1 MLGQFAFLSLLLTIL
16 TALCFGLVGATD
28 CELNPL
34 NPWVWGLLAGLLEL
48 GMMVLFWGMLHC
60 ALKLQQLHDEKHSR
74 KQTHDKAMSTESL
87 LYLAIMATPLELQR
101 AKAMLF
107 GTKVALGLLAPQLLW
122 GFLGTI
128 SAFSG
133 LSGGGGSACSAP
145 IPLMLVILIIGALAQ
160 PFVQVTNFFEAPHTQ
175 AKPESQSAACKA
187 LTPLQKLIGGE
198 MLWSCKGN
206 VAALPLPPNF
216 GETWLCRHLAARC
229 KISCSVPEVQ
239 LAKSEVMSKMLP
251 CWRQPFGPSPRGAT
265 GEPAWTVGKA
275 GSGETSQQG
284 SLPGYA

>member
-1 MLGQFAFLSLLLTIL
+1 VQQELRALEAAGHYSPFADAESQQLDMSESSFNLHIDDPGRDNGAGTWGPNEAIPEGKRQEDVWLLACNIHNNGKRMLGQFAFLSLLLTIL

-160 PFVQVTNFFEAPHTQ
+160 PFVQVTNFFEV
-175 AKPESQSAACKA
+175 
-187 LTPLQKLIGGE
+187 
-198 MLWSCKGN
+198 N
-206 VAALPLPPNF
+206 
-216 GETWLCRHLAARC
+216 R
-229 KISCSVPEVQ
+229 KIS
-239 LAKSEVMSKMLP
+239 K
-251 CWRQPFGPSPRGAT
+251 
-265 GEPAWTVGKA
+265 
-275 GSGETSQQG
+275 
-284 SLPGYA
+284 